1 MLTLLFNLIVIVK
14 NTSTAVTTISID
26 MIVKL
31 KLVDLFNV
39 YNSDIV
45 YIELEITW
53 CITLQWN
60 MSWVPTKYGSHWWQ
74 VISYRNVC
82 DINIEE
88 L

>member
-1 MLTLLFNLIVIVK
+1 MLTLLFKLIVIVK

-45 YIELEITW
+45 YIELEIT
-53 CITLQWN
+53 
-60 MSWVPTKYGSHWWQ
+60 
-74 VISYRNVC
+74 
-82 DINIEE
+82 
-88 L
+88 

>member
-1 MLTLLFNLIVIVK
+1 MDIKFLFLSTSEFSGLCNMLTLLFNLIVIVK

-45 YIELEITW
+45 YIELEIT
-53 CITLQWN
+53 
-60 MSWVPTKYGSHWWQ
+60 
-74 VISYRNVC
+74 
-82 DINIEE
+82 
-88 L
+88 